1 MTASGVGFGTKGVG
15 GAGLLVTKE
24 ERQLYEKMGILAPKT
39 TAKAHSPLTLRLN
52 HAHRLSAVNH

>member
-39 TAKAHSPLTLRLN
+39 TAKAHTHHSP
-52 HAHRLSAVNH
+52 SD